1 MGDKESVKRLQE
13 QISDMK
19 QLKANNEKGHTER
32 MDATAKDNLEKTDA
46 RQAQYEAEIVEMRR
60 LGAKGHAEH
69 SAWMDRLRAQN
80 EKKMA
85 KMESDG
91 LRKLNVM
98 KMHGRG
104 DELRRRNACAEVNA
118 SHDADMTQIEEKHQS
133 DLTEARRNRAEN
145 LSRHKS
151 RMAAMTAQQKTETD
165 AMELRQRNEVSAQGR
180 LNDAKA
186 ATEAENMKALKGKGQ
201 TAMDEMCRLMHE
213 TEELEEAVEASTER
227 FFVLA
232 DKVKDQSTL
241 MRSHDDL
248 RRLTEALLT
257 KQMINISTVGKE
269 IANTRTKLEDATTL
283 RTVKELRRHL
293 KAVPAEQ
300 ESLRKRISRQM
311 DAFDKVNEKLL
322 EKHERVS

>member
-1 MGDKESVKRLQE
+1 MGQQMHNEIASPTALPEKESVKRLQE
-13 QISDMK
+13 QISDLK
-19 QLKANNEKGHTER
+19 QLKADNEKGHTER

-46 RQAQYEAEIVEMRR
+46 RQAQYDAESDAQRHRNADGKATNAKKITDLSTANESKMAAMRVGNEAEIVEMRR

-104 DELRRRNACAEVNA
+104 DELRHRNACAEGNA

-227 FFVLA
+227 FFCARRQSEGSEHVNA
-232 DKVKDQSTL
+232 QPRRSEAIDGSAAHEANDK
-241 MRSHDDL
+241 H
-248 RRLTEALLT
+248 
-257 KQMINISTVGKE
+257 
-269 IANTRTKLEDATTL
+269 
-283 RTVKELRRHL
+283 
-293 KAVPAEQ
+293 
-300 ESLRKRISRQM
+300 
-311 DAFDKVNEKLL
+311 
-322 EKHERVS
+322 